1 MSSAGAGAGAGGAG
15 QQKQKRNNLDSD
27 HRDAVM
33 AELLR
38 GSSAGKLQKDDIQRV
53 AVKFDSNRWPI
64 ARLRGLFFS
73 SPVYDTDMNVRL
85 LWRYC
90 CGGTVVAVLLWRY
103 CCGKGKKGKNEKVD
117 ASLPCYPPGNPGM
130 LSGYPLGIPRG
141 RFFSSPVYDMNVLL
155 LLCLPTAV
163 AVL

>member
-27 HRDAVM
+27 YRDVVI

-38 GSSAGKLQKDDIQRV
+38 GSSAGKLQKGDIQRV
-53 AVKFDSNRWPI
+53 AVKFYSNRWTI

-73 SPVYDTDMNVRL
+73 SPVYDADMNVRL

-90 CGGTVVAVLLWRY
+90 CGGTVVAVLVVAREKR
-103 CCGKGKKGKNEKVD
+103 GKMRKLTRPQPF
-117 ASLPCYPPGNPGM
+117 AH
-130 LSGYPLGIPRG
+130 IH
-141 RFFSSPVYDMNVLL
+141 VLL
-155 LLCLPTAV
+155 ICFSDPYV
-163 AVL
+163 RSRF

>member
-1 MSSAGAGAGAGGAG
+1 MGGLDSEVSPRTKTPIKKVQLQFVHPGQRIKVGPFSQPQARRTSRGEYRTWWRASLLLQVMSSTGAGAGAGGAG

-27 HRDAVM
+27 HRDVVI

-38 GSSAGKLQKDDIQRV
+38 GSSAGKLQKGDIQRV
-53 AVKFDSNRWPI
+53 AVKFDSNRWTI

-90 CGGTVVAVLLWRY
+90 CGGTAVVAV
-103 CCGKGKKGKNEKVD
+103 
-117 ASLPCYPPGNPGM
+117 M
-130 LSGYPLGIPRG
+130 
-141 RFFSSPVYDMNVLL
+141 
-155 LLCLPTAV
+155 
-163 AVL
+163 